1 MAINIRSKSEI
12 EKMRKAGMVVRIAL
26 DKIEE
31 YCKVGVTTAELDRI
45 ACEVAAE
52 YGAQTLFKGVRSP
65 YTIVP
70 FPGAICAS
78 VNEQVVHG
86 IPSQGVYL
94 KDSDICSVDFGVR
107 LNGYCGDS
115 AKTIAVGKISDGKR
129 KLMDVTRNMLNL
141 AIENIAPGI
150 KWSEIAGMMQKMA
163 EESGFSVV
171 RDLVGHGIGTQMHE
185 EPQVPNFVNRYLL
198 KNDIILEEG
207 MVLAVEP
214 MVNMG
219 KSSVKTLNDGWTVVT
234 RDAMPSAHFEHTI
247 AVTKKGCDVLTA

>member
-31 YCKVGVTTAELDRI
+31 YCKVGVTTAQLDRI

-52 YGAQTLFKGVRSP
+52 YGAATLFKGVRSP
-65 YTIVP
+65 YTVIP

-86 IPSQGVYL
+86 IPSEGVYL
-94 KDSDICSVDFGVR
+94 SESDICSVDFGVR
-107 LNGYCGDS
+107 LDGYCGDS
-115 AKTIAVGKISDGKR
+115 ARTIAIGKITEDKQR
-129 KLMDVTRNMLNL
+129 LMDITLGMLNL
-141 AIENIAPGI
+141 AIANIAPGR
-150 KWSEIAGMMQKMA
+150 KWSEIAAMMQQMA
-163 EESGFSVV
+163 ENAGYSVV

-185 EPQVPNFVNRYLL
+185 EPQVPNFVSRYLL
-198 KNDIILEEG
+198 RNDIVLEEG

-219 KSSVKTLNDGWTVVT
+219 QSGVKTLRDGWTVVT
-234 RDAMPSAHFEHTI
+234 RDFKPSAHFEHTI